1 MEIRH
6 SEPEMKIMSKYIA
19 KGNENHKV
27 QNGDD
32 IFVSR
37 PSSLTKKDSLVDHI
51 QVWRNITAKLKFT
64 LKVELLY
71 CVDALKVG
79 TYGRSAMSQILI
91 LKTNLN
97 IQTNHFSF

>member
-6 SEPEMKIMSKYIA
+6 SEPEMTIMSKYIA

-37 PSSLTKKDSLVDHI
+37 PSSLIKKDSLVDHI

-64 LKVELLY
+64 LKVEY
-71 CVDALKVG
+71 SFAL
-79 TYGRSAMSQILI
+79 MH
-91 LKTNLN
+91 LKWE
-97 IQTNHFSF
+97 HMEEVH

>member
-6 SEPEMKIMSKYIA
+6 SEPEMKTMSKYIA

-37 PSSLTKKDSLVDHI
+37 PSSLIKKTAWL
-51 QVWRNITAKLKFT
+51 ITFKCGET
-64 LKVELLY
+64 L
-71 CVDALKVG
+71 
-79 TYGRSAMSQILI
+79 QQ
-91 LKTNLN
+91 N
-97 IQTNHFSF
+97 